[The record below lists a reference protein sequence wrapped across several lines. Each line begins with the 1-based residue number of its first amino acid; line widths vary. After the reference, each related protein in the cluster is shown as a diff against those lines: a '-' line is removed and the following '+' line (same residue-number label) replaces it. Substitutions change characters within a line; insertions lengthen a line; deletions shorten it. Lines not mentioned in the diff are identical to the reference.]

1 MRFFSFF
8 LLGRCLRHVHSLYFI
23 ISFLQG
29 YANITIGTVRKIAL
43 KIAPITLNR
52 SSSEPTIVQVT
63 NSPLLIE
70 KMASALKQQGPALYK
85 SGNLELVMAG
95 QPFGK

>member
-8 LLGRCLRHVHSLYFI
+8 LLWRCLRHVHSLYFI

-29 YANITIGTVRKIAL
+29 YANTTIGTARKIAL